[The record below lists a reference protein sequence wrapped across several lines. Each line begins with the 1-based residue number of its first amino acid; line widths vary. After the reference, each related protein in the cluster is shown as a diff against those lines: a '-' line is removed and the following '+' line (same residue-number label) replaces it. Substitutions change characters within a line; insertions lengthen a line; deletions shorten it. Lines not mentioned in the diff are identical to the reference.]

1 MKLDDIRKKFLDY
14 FEAHGHRVVPSSS
27 LVPQNDPTLLFTN
40 AGMNQFKDMFLGQEK
55 RDYARA
61 TSSQKCFRA
70 SGKHNDLENVGRTA
84 RHHTFFEMLGNFSFG
99 DYFKKEAIR
108 FAWELLTSEYGLPK
122 QRLWVT
128 VFEHD
133 DEAEKLWR
141 EVTDVD
147 PARLVR
153 MGEKDNFWAMGE
165 VGPCGPCSEIIMDQ
179 GPGVGCGRETCDIHC
194 DCGRFLELWNLVF
207 MQFNRD
213 ASGRMT
219 PLPHPSIDTG
229 MGLERIA
236 AVLQG
241 VQSNYDTDLFRAII
255 ARIEELADKR
265 YGQDV
270 HQDVS
275 MRIIAEH
282 SRAMAFL
289 IADGVLPSNE
299 GRGYVLRRVMRRAGR
314 HAKLL
319 GLDEPVLFQV
329 ADRVVDLM
337 AGPYPELK
345 DKRSYLK
352 EAIRAEEERF
362 LQTLDAGLKILQ
374 EEISK
379 YSSRIAKEAEIK
391 DELNTAKGEKVKKVN
406 DETYSESQY
415 GRLAEIMAKRE
426 TIKKRW
432 VLSSE
437 IAFKLYDTYG
447 FPLDLTETIGED
459 EGFMVDKEG
468 FERAMAAQRERA
480 RESWKGSGD
489 QAVAAIYKEIKH
501 DGIRTVF
508 TGYHEARTG
517 AKVKVLLAGDR
528 RIESFDRAGGEFQ
541 LITDR
546 TPFYGE
552 QGGQLGD
559 TGVISASPSG
569 QPAMQAVVTDT
580 KKPLEDLY
588 VHHCR
593 LVSGSLRVG
602 DTLEMAVD
610 EERRQD
616 IARNHSATHLLQW
629 ALRDTLGEHVQQ
641 KGSLVAPDRLRF
653 DFTHFSP
660 ISAEELLEVER
671 KVNAR
676 VRENAAV
683 EVSVLPHQE
692 ALWKGAIALF
702 GEKYGEEVRMV
713 EMGDFSLELCGGTH
727 TARAGDVGVFKIVSE
742 TGVAAGVRRIEALTG
757 RGAVEYLQE
766 QEQTLRQAA
775 GLLKGSPSELVSKI
789 ERLQEEVKSL
799 KKELKAAREQKSLGG
814 EEGLLDQVQEVNGVR
829 LLAAEVAIPDPR
841 ALRDFSDRVRAK
853 LRSGVLVL
861 ASQAEGKAYLLVAV
875 SKDLQDRFHAGKIAQ
890 ELAPLVGGK
899 GGGRPDL
906 AQAGGPNPEGIPP
919 ALAKVKSLL

>member
-99 DYFKKEAIR
+99 DYFKKEAIG

-207 MQFNRD
+207 MQSNRD

-229 MGLERIA
+229 MGLERIT

-289 IADGVLPSNE
+289 IADGVLPANE

-337 AGPYPELK
+337 AGAYPQLK
-345 DKRSYLK
+345 EKRRYLQ

-362 LQTLDAGLKILQ
+362 LQTLDTGLRLLR
-374 EEISK
+374 EETEK
-379 YSSRIAKEAEIK
+379 HGRKK
-391 DELNTAKGEKVKKVN
+391 KPWTLPGEV
-406 DETYSESQY
+406 
-415 GRLAEIMAKRE
+415 
-426 TIKKRW
+426 
-432 VLSSE
+432 
-437 IAFKLYDTYG
+437 AFRLYDTYG
-447 FPLDLTETIGED
+447 FPLDLTETIGDD
-459 EGFMVDKEG
+459 EGFVVDKEG

-480 RESWKGSGD
+480 REHWKGSGD

-501 DGIRTVF
+501 DGIRTEF
-508 TGYHEARTG
+508 TGYKEARTG

-602 DTLEMAVD
+602 DPLEMAVD
-610 EERRQD
+610 DERRQD

-683 EVSVLPHQE
+683 EVSVQPYQE

-727 TARAGDVGVFKIVSE
+727 TARTGDAGVFKIVSE

-757 RGAVEYLQE
+757 RGAVVYLQ
-766 QEQTLRQAA
+766 QQDQTIRQAA

>member
-99 DYFKKEAIR
+99 DYFKQEAIG

-147 PARLVR
+147 TARIVR

-213 ASGRMT
+213 AEGKMT

-229 MGLERIA
+229 MGLERIT

-241 VQSNYDTDLFRAII
+241 VHSNYDTDLFRSII
-255 ARIEELADKR
+255 HRIEELSGKK
-265 YGQDV
+265 YGESKTLGARVPSPARSTQTA
-270 HQDVS
+270 QQQNVS

-289 IADGVLPSNE
+289 IADGVLPANE

-337 AGPYPELK
+337 AGAYPQLQE
-345 DKRSYLK
+345 KRRYLQ

-362 LQTLDAGLKILQ
+362 LQTLDTGLRLLR
-374 EEISK
+374 EETEK
-379 YSSRIAKEAEIK
+379 HGRKK
-391 DELNTAKGEKVKKVN
+391 KPWTLPGEV
-406 DETYSESQY
+406 
-415 GRLAEIMAKRE
+415 
-426 TIKKRW
+426 
-432 VLSSE
+432 
-437 IAFKLYDTYG
+437 AFRLYDTYG

-459 EGFMVDKEG
+459 EGFVVDKEG

-489 QAVAAIYKEIKH
+489 EAVAAIYKQIRS

-683 EVSVLPHQE
+683 EVSVQPYQE

-757 RGAVEYLQE
+757 RGAVVYLQE
-766 QEQTLRQAA
+766 QEQTIRQAA

-789 ERLQEEVKSL
+789 ERLQEELKSL

-829 LLAAEVAIPDPR
+829 LLAAEVPIPDPR